1 MEPITN
7 ANTRQF
13 YIHLFLA
20 FSIDISV
27 GIIIVA
33 VPLYLTTLDFSA
45 LEFGLIIG
53 VASIGALLIKIPLG
67 ILSDKVGKKLLLYL
81 GFLILFISTLFFPL
95 YLSLLPILRVAQG
108 LAIALIWV
116 PLTALF
122 VETFRETSKI
132 AWFTGAFMLGF
143 LIGNLL
149 GGILPQFVGFTFT
162 FMLSAG
168 LMLLCA
174 YILSCIDNPEPA
186 HTRKSMGGRS
196 NLHQLVNIW
205 LLGISNSSALN
216 IFLAFMPLYASRQLN
231 FSPAQIGLLIFIEG
245 ITYVLLVV
253 PIGRM
258 ADGIGKFRLSA
269 FGTGIILI
277 IFPIFYFSNTFI
289 ELAFASMMFGAI
301 SASTTPTN
309 MAIAGECMS
318 DKGKAM
324 GMFQTSHDIG
334 ALIGPSVAGAVTVF
348 FSVRYAFLA
357 VIPMIMLSFLMI
369 IVLNMYRNSK
379 LNQ

>member
-1 MEPITN
+1 MEPITS

-13 YIHLFLA
+13 YVHLFLA
-20 FSIDISV
+20 FLIDISV
-27 GIIIVA
+27 GVIIVA

-45 LEFGLIIG
+45 MEFGLIIG
-53 VASIGALLIKIPLG
+53 MASIGALLIKIPLG
-67 ILSDKVGKKLLLYL
+67 ILSDKVGKKPLIYL
-81 GFLILFISTLFFPL
+81 GFLILFISTFFFSL
-95 YLSLLPILRVAQG
+95 YLGLLPVLRVAQG

-132 AWFTGAFMLGF
+132 AYFTGSFMLGF
-143 LIGNLL
+143 LVGNLL
-149 GGILPQFVGFTFT
+149 GGILPQFAGFTFT
-162 FMLSAG
+162 FMLSGG
-168 LMLLCA
+168 LMLFCA

-186 HTRKSMGGRS
+186 HTRKSMGGKS

-216 IFLAFMPLYASRQLN
+216 IFFGFLPMFASRQLN
-231 FSPAQIGLLIFIEG
+231 YSPAQIGLLIFIEG

-253 PIGRM
+253 PIGRR

-277 IFPIFYFSNTFI
+277 VFLIFYFSDTFV
-289 ELAFASMMFGAI
+289 ELAFASLMFGAI
-301 SASTTPTN
+301 SAATFPTN
-309 MAIAGECMS
+309 MALASETMS

-324 GMFQTSHDIG
+324 GIFQTSHDMG
-334 ALIGPSVAGAVTVF
+334 ALIGPTLAGAASSAF
-348 FSVRYAFLA
+348 GIRHAFLA
-357 VIPMIMLSFLMI
+357 IMPIILLSFVLI
-369 IVLNMYRNSK
+369 IVLSRKSNSE

>member
-1 MEPITN
+1 MKPITSV
-7 ANTRQF
+7 NTQQF
-13 YIHLFLA
+13 YLHLFLA
-20 FSIDISV
+20 FLIDISV

-67 ILSDKVGKKLLLYL
+67 ILSDKVGKKPLIYL
-81 GFLILFISTLFFPL
+81 GFLILFSSTMVFPL
-95 YLSLLPILRVAQG
+95 YLSALPVLRVAQG

-116 PLTALF
+116 PITALF

-132 AWFTGAFMLGF
+132 AWFTGSFMFGF

-149 GGILPQFVGFTFT
+149 GGSLPQFAGFTFT

-174 YILSCIDNPEPA
+174 YILSCIDNPKSA
-186 HTRKSMGGRS
+186 HTRKGMGDKS
-196 NLHQLVNIW
+196 NLCQLVKIW

-216 IFLAFMPLYASRQLN
+216 IFLAFMPLFASRQLN
-231 FSPAQIGLLIFIEG
+231 SSPIQIGLLIFIEG

-253 PIGRM
+253 PVGRM

-269 FGTGIILI
+269 LGTGIILI
-277 IFPIFYFSNTFI
+277 VFSIFYFSGTFI
-289 ELAFASMMFGAI
+289 ELAFGSMMFGAI
-301 SASTTPTN
+301 SAATIPTN

-334 ALIGPSVAGAVTVF
+334 ALIGPSVAGAVSMF
-348 FSVRYAFLA
+348 YGIRYAFLA
-357 VIPMIMLSFLMI
+357 IIPIILLSFVLI
-369 IVLNMYRNSK
+369 IVLSKKSNSK
-379 LNQ
+379 SIL